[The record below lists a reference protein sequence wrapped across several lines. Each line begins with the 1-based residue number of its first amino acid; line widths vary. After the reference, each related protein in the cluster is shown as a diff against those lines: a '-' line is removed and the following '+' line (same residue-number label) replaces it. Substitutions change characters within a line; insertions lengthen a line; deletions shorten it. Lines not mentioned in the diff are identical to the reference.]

1 MASGVP
7 LLESLRIAGEVLT
20 NRVLREDSQ
29 FVAEQVQE
37 GGSLHRALQQSGRF
51 PPMMVHM
58 VASGEASGEL
68 ETMLA
73 RSASNQ
79 ERELE
84 MALTRSMAL
93 FEPLLVVI
101 MGGLVLVIVLAV
113 LMPIFNLNTLV
124 N

>member
-1 MASGVP
+1 
-7 LLESLRIAGEVLT
+7 
-20 NRVLREDSQ
+20 
-29 FVAEQVQE
+29 
-37 GGSLHRALQQSGRF
+37 
-51 PPMMVHM
+51 MMVHM